1 MAPIRNMSVST
12 RLMILRLA
20 IAVAAMGLA
29 AFGSF
34 FLYAYLL
41 NEQAETMVRTTYE
54 LSDQKQIPVLADIRK
69 RFGKRLKE
77 FDGCPPSE
85 CAYAVVL
92 SNRVLAALHIVPYT
106 EMKSYFSVRDGV
118 VLGNMVDYTTT
129 INNRYN
135 VVSHVQIDFCKGCQT
150 FAIHPWDQSSP
161 LDANGLVEIGS
172 EASAQNRRTVLS
184 LNTRCLTKV
193 GGCDSIADLL
203 PTVWQQTA
211 SKRIACKIRNDKG
224 LIEKPAN
231 WP

>member
-1 MAPIRNMSVST
+1 MCPA
-12 RLMILRLA
+12 LA
-20 IAVAAMGLA
+20 DQIYHCPVP
-29 AFGSF
+29 
-34 FLYAYLL
+34 
-41 NEQAETMVRTTYE
+41 NERAETMVRTAYE
-54 LSDQKQIPVLADIRK
+54 LSDQKQIRVLADLRN
-69 RFGKRLKE
+69 RFGKRLKQ

-85 CAYAVVL
+85 CAYTVVL

-161 LDANGLVEIGS
+161 LDTNGLVEIGS

-211 SKRIACKIRNDKG
+211 SKRIACKIRNDQG
-224 LIEKPAN
+224 FIEKPAN